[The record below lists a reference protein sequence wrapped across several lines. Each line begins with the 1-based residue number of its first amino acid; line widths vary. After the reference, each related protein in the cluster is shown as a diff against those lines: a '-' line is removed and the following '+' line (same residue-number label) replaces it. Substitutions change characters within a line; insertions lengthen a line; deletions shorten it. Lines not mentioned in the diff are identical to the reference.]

1 MTAPGSGPGR
11 ATWLAAAGVF
21 LAVLLA
27 AGLGYLIG
35 SSGGDDA
42 ETATPP
48 TTTAAAAATAST
60 VADTSTVANTSTSTT
75 AADTTTVADTSS
87 TTAGGDEPAL
97 ITVVA
102 AHPDIADIVDTY
114 ERFVTPINEARA
126 ADAFVTLGP
135 AITRNNTPAAWA
147 SGQETS
153 FLHDVT
159 IVAVSDV
166 APDTRNVRVTFRS
179 TQDGEFGRLPGETCT
194 LWDITHTLVRSEPDP
209 APTWLIN
216 RSSQNE
222 GSPQPC

>member
-1 MTAPGSGPGR
+1 MTAPNADPTR
-11 ATWLAAAGVF
+11 TTWLAAAGVF
-21 LAVLLA
+21 VAVLAA

-35 SSGGDDA
+35 SSGDRVDS
-42 ETATPP
+42 
-48 TTTAAAAATAST
+48 ST
-60 VADTSTVANTSTSTT
+60 TSTT
-75 AADTTTVADTSS
+75 TTTSAPASTTTLADDTSTSS
-87 TTAGGDEPAL
+87 TTSTTTTTSTTEAPPPLLNVQAS
-97 ITVVA
+97 
-102 AHPDIADIVDTY
+102 HPDITDIVDTY
-114 ERFVTPINEARA
+114 ERFVLPINEGRA
-126 ADAFVTLGP
+126 AEAFVTLGP

-166 APDTRNVRVTFRS
+166 NPDTRNVRITFRS
-179 TQDGEFGRLPGETCT
+179 TQDGEFGRIPGETCT
-194 LWDITHTLVRSEPDP
+194 LWDITHTLVRSDPEP

>member
-1 MTAPGSGPGR
+1 MTAPGTGPTR
-11 ATWLAAAGVF
+11 TTWLASAGVF
-21 LAVLLA
+21 VAVLAA

-35 SSGGDDA
+35 SSGSDDVDSAAPSTTTTTSPASSTTTLAGD
-42 ETATPP
+42 TT
-48 TTTAAAAATAST
+48 TTTAAA
-60 VADTSTVANTSTSTT
+60 TSTT
-75 AADTTTVADTSS
+75 SSS
-87 TTAGGDEPAL
+87 TTEAPPPL
-97 ITVVA
+97 LTVQA
-102 AHPDIADIVDTY
+102 SHPDIADIVDTY
-114 ERFVTPINEARA
+114 ERFVLPINEGRA
-126 ADAFVTLGP
+126 AEAFATLGP

-166 APDTRNVRVTFRS
+166 NPDTRNVRITFRS
-179 TQDGEFGRLPGETCT
+179 TQDGEFGRIPGETCT
-194 LWDITHTLVRSEPDP
+194 LWDITHTLVRSDPEP